1 MASGKDAFDLYD
13 GDVDLLDYGDDLEAD
28 LLDGD
33 LAGVGGYDD
42 LDLGAEDE
50 LGLDLPPLDAVSS
63 SASNKKAAPDQ
74 NETTAAATKEV
85 LGTAGTYD
93 DDVAYDET
101 DYTTELDASVAES
114 ASSKTNINSQSTSND
129 DNRDAS
135 PSQKRQSNDDGQSK
149 VELGGFNR
157 QSSSPS
163 DDRSSYNNS
172 YNNSASSSPRGDG
185 RSGGLRGRGNQGYGT
200 GTGRGNYQGGRG
212 GNMMGM
218 GMSQQQ
224 IYAMQQMGMN
234 MNMMGMGM
242 NGGRYSGDGYGNQGM
257 GYPYNGGSGMGGSAG
272 TPGRTIH
279 INPKF
284 QNRAGVPAIP
294 GSTATT
300 TTTASSATTVPAG
313 LDRALGQDQRQ
324 GSRQLHQDSGNGQSP
339 GRRNQSSRSG
349 SQDRFDNNRFNR
361 NQQYNNVCCDFY
373 HIGAKRFERWT

>member
-1 MASGKDAFDLYD
+1 MASGKDKDAIDLYD

-42 LDLGAEDE
+42 LELGAEDE

-63 SASNKKAAPDQ
+63 SMSNKEAAADQ
-74 NETTAAATKEV
+74 NGMTTASAAKEGQ
-85 LGTAGTYD
+85 GTAGTYD

-101 DYTTELDASVAES
+101 DYTAEVDASVTEG
-114 ASSKTNINSQSTSND
+114 ASSKTNNNNQSTSNG
-129 DNRDAS
+129 DAS
-135 PSQKRQSNDDGQSK
+135 PSSVTTPQKHQPYDDGQRK
-149 VELGGFNR
+149 AELGGINR

-224 IYAMQQMGMN
+224 IYAMQHMGMG

-242 NGGRYSGDGYGNQGM
+242 NGGRYSG
-257 GYPYNGGSGMGGSAG
+257 
-272 TPGRTIH
+272 
-279 INPKF
+279 
-284 QNRAGVPAIP
+284 
-294 GSTATT
+294 
-300 TTTASSATTVPAG
+300 
-313 LDRALGQDQRQ
+313 
-324 GSRQLHQDSGNGQSP
+324 
-339 GRRNQSSRSG
+339 
-349 SQDRFDNNRFNR
+349 
-361 NQQYNNVCCDFY
+361 
-373 HIGAKRFERWT
+373 